1 MKFSSLREDLSGA
14 LQKVQYS
21 ANAKGMMPI
30 LSGVRIEAAGDKL
43 SFHTTDLE
51 TYTITSC
58 QAKVEEQGVCVVS
71 LKVLMD
77 ILRDSRDEKVDVE
90 VMGNELEL
98 RGEKSLIKLF
108 TMPAEDF
115 PNAPEVNSPLLEG
128 LQREALMPAV
138 QRVARAASR
147 DEKRPSLLGILFE
160 ISENGINMVS
170 TDSYRLAI
178 ERMTEGFKGSGTGQ
192 YIIPAAA
199 MVNLTRIAGKSG
211 KVDMLE
217 DENKGQVRF
226 DLGDCSYIVR
236 LIEGKFPKYG
246 QFIPESL
253 EKKAQ
258 MNKEELLGA
267 LKRAS
272 LISSTVKMAVSA
284 DGVSMLT
291 ESRDIGEGKEAI
303 GVDYE
308 GEAMEIAFNGRF
320 LEDGIQCIRGEE
332 VTLGMSEPLKP
343 GIIKEKDSEAFM
355 YIIMPIRL

>member
-1 MKFSSLREDLSGA
+1 MKFSSLREDLLNA
-14 LQKVQYS
+14 VQTVQYS

-30 LSGVRIEAAGDKL
+30 LSGVKIETGESGL
-43 SFHTTDLE
+43 SLHTTDLE
-51 TYTITSC
+51 AYTITSC
-58 QAKVEEQGVCVVS
+58 SANVEQEGVCVVS

-77 ILRDSRDEKVDVE
+77 ILRDSKDEKVEVE
-90 VMGNELEL
+90 VIGNEMEL
-98 RGEKSLIKLF
+98 RGQRSLIKLF

-115 PNAPEVNSPLLEG
+115 PNVPAVNIPVIEG
-128 LQREALMPAV
+128 LEREIFMPAV

-160 ISENGINMVS
+160 IGEDGINMVS

-178 ERMTEGFKGSGTGQ
+178 QKIGEGFKTHEKGQ
-192 YIIPAAA
+192 YIIPSSA
-199 MVNLTRIAGKSG
+199 MVNLTRIAGKTG
-211 KVDMLE
+211 KIDMLE

-226 DLGDCSYIVR
+226 ELGNCSYMIR

-253 EKKAQ
+253 EKKAE
-258 MNKEELLGA
+258 MDKEELLGA

-284 DGVSMLT
+284 DGVTIMS
-291 ESRDIGEGKEAI
+291 ESREIGEGKENLA
-303 GVDYE
+303 VKYE

-320 LEDGIQCIRGEE
+320 LEDGIQCISGEMI
-332 VTLGMSEPLKP
+332 TLGMSEPLKP
-343 GIIKEKDSEAFM
+343 GIIKEKDAEDFL